1 MSADVFL
8 DTNILI
14 YAIEVDGPAP
24 EKSAVAKGL
33 VRRTDYSVSTQVLGE
48 FYRAVTSARRSVPL
62 SHEDATAWVQLW
74 KRNPVHSITVA
85 HVDLAIE
92 LRKRFDIQYFDA
104 LIISAAR
111 IAGCSKLFSEDLN
124 PGQND
129 GGVTVSNPFK
139 S

>member
-24 EKSAVAKGL
+24 KKSAIAQGL
-33 VRRTDYSVSTQVLGE
+33 VRRTDYSLSTQVLGE

-62 SHEDATAWVQLW
+62 SHEEAASWVQLW

-85 HVDLAIE
+85 HVDLAID

-111 IAGCSKLFSEDLN
+111 IAGCSTLYSEDLN
-124 PGQND
+124 HGQNY